1 MELGGTS
8 RPFRGQPRGTKAWP
22 GACMMGS
29 LPTGSCAERRFIGS
43 SRFEV
48 RRRIGSG
55 AFGVVYEAFDGTRNA
70 TVAIKALR
78 HDSSDALRRF
88 KREFRSLSDIAHRN
102 LVQLYELIAEGDEWL
117 VTMELIRGK
126 SFVEYV
132 WAQGPFRFFGMG
144 DEPTET
150 SDEGF
155 VESHRH
161 DEGFSG
167 ALESTPADLSLLI
180 PALTQLAYGVIALH
194 ETGKLHRDIK
204 PSNVLVT
211 EEPRVVLLDFGL
223 VTDTDGDRT
232 FESIR
237 IAGTPAYMSPEQ
249 AAGLPL
255 TPASDWY
262 SVGVMLYEA
271 LTGDVPFQ
279 GPYLQVLTQ
288 KQSVDPPPPSSRVPG
303 IPAFL
308 DELCCD
314 LLRRDPLRRPTG
326 DDILERLGRTGIAPT
341 LVRRTTAS
349 SPLSP
354 FIGRHRHLRFLREA
368 FDATLSG
375 AQTTVC
381 LAGPSG
387 IGKTSLLR
395 TFVERIR
402 DEVPGAIILTG
413 RCYQRESVPYKGVDS
428 LIDALHRVLS
438 RVAPQELEA
447 ILPRDILAAEQ
458 LFPVLSD
465 LGDAVRARRRIA
477 VVPDQQELRRRAF
490 AAMRELFLRLVDRAP
505 LVVVIDDL
513 QWGDVDSAELL
524 KEILRPPDAPAMLL
538 IASYRAD
545 EEQSS
550 PFLRAFLHDERFDV
564 PMRSLPLGHLST
576 DESRQLVTEL
586 LESVPTATPDIA
598 NLIADE
604 SGGSPFFIDE
614 LVRSLRLADEA
625 AVREAARRGAEDS
638 DAREL
643 NIRDLLRLRLARL
656 DPDSHTLLRLVAIH
670 RQPTSA
676 AVLRRAAATVDY
688 DATVARL
695 LSEHLVRTRETDQGE
710 ELEIYHDRL
719 ADAVITLI
727 DDDEQR
733 RLHGVLAAALE
744 TFDDSDDE
752 LLADHFIA
760 AGVLDRGATYIVRAA
775 DNAARALAFD
785 RSARLYRRALSL
797 GTSDEPDAV
806 RRKLGDVL
814 ANAGRGRE
822 AAIEYLAVKAGHF
835 ADELELK
842 RRAAQQLLFS
852 GHVDE
857 GLAVV
862 RMILASIGVPFPES
876 RRDTILAL
884 LKARLRLKLR
894 GLRFREKS
902 VEQIPADELLRIDTC
917 RSVAIGLS
925 SVDTIRGAVFQTRY
939 LLLALAAGD
948 PHRVAHALAMECG
961 YSSVGGTR
969 TQRRTHALT
978 TEMRRIATTVA
989 TPFAIAYADLVEGIA
1004 AALEGRWG
1012 SGAELLHR
1020 AEQQFLEH
1028 CTGVTWELGTAR
1040 SFGLRCHQFRGDIR
1054 VMTERFPALVRD
1066 AEERGDRYFATNIVL
1081 FSHYVSLAAD
1091 DPQRMSEE
1099 IDEAIQGWSHAGFHV
1114 QHVWHLRAGVENA
1127 LYEGRAMLAWTK
1139 VAQSWRAARGSL
1151 VARVQFTGIVLE
1163 ELRGRAALAAAAE
1176 ATSIRERKRLL
1187 DIVDR
1192 TARRIEREHAAWGDV
1207 LAQLLRAGSAFLRG
1221 RHDHAVQ
1228 RLRDVEVSAQR
1239 AEMHLHAACARR
1251 RLGEILGGDEGAALV
1266 ADATRW
1272 MNVQGI
1278 RNPEAMTRVLVPWSA
1293 SASRGL

>member
-1 MELGGTS
+1 MLSGD
-8 RPFRGQPRGTKAWP
+8 
-22 GACMMGS
+22 
-29 LPTGSCAERRFIGS
+29 FIGS

-48 RRRIGSG
+48 KRRIGSG
-55 AFGVVYEAFDGTRNA
+55 AFGVVYEAFDGVRNA

-78 HDSSDALRRF
+78 HDSSDALLRF

-132 WAQGPFRFFGMG
+132 WAQGPFRFFGTG

-150 SDEGF
+150 SDHGHDGHI
-155 VESHRH
+155 ESHRRS
-161 DEGFSG
+161 DDSFSR
-167 ALESTPADLSLLI
+167 ALDATPADLALLG
-180 PALTQLAYGVIALH
+180 PALSQLAHGVVALH
-194 ETGKLHRDIK
+194 ASGKLHRDIK

-211 EEPRVVLLDFGL
+211 AEPRVVLLDFGL

-279 GPYLQVLTQ
+279 GPYLQVLAQ
-288 KQSVDPPPPSSRVPG
+288 KQNTDPPAPSSLIPG
-303 IPAFL
+303 IPAEL

-314 LLRRDPLRRPTG
+314 LLRRDPLQRPTG
-326 DDILERLGRTGIAPT
+326 EEILHRLGRTSVAPALT
-341 LVRRTTAS
+341 RRTTAAS
-349 SPLSP
+349 ALSP
-354 FIGRHRHLRFLREA
+354 FVGRHRHLRSLRDA
-368 FDATLSG
+368 FEATLSG

-387 IGKTSLLR
+387 IGKTSLMR
-395 TFVERIR
+395 TFVERLR

-490 AAMRELFLRLVDRAP
+490 MAMRELFLRLVDRAP
-505 LVVVIDDL
+505 LVVAIDDL

-524 KEILRPPDAPAMLL
+524 KEILRPPDAPALL
-538 IASYRAD
+538 FLASYRGD
-545 EEQSS
+545 EEHSS
-550 PFLRAFLHDERFDV
+550 PFLRAFLHDVRFTV
-564 PMRSLPLGHLST
+564 PMRALPLGHLSA

-598 NLIADE
+598 NLIAEE

-643 NIRDLLRLRLARL
+643 NIRDLLSLRLARL
-656 DPDSHTLLRLVAIH
+656 DGDSHMLLRLVAIN
-670 RQPTSA
+670 RQPTPA
-676 AVLRRAAATVDY
+676 AVLRRAAAAVDY

-695 LSEHLVRTRETDQGE
+695 LSEHLVRTRETEQGE

-719 ADAVITLI
+719 ADAVVTLI
-727 DDDEQR
+727 DEDEQR
-733 RLHGVLAAALE
+733 FLHAELASALE
-744 TFDDSDDE
+744 GFEDSDDE

-760 AGVLDRGATYIVRAA
+760 AGAVDRGATYIARAA
-775 DNAARALAFD
+775 DIAAKALAFD
-785 RSARLYRRALSL
+785 RAARLYRRAISL
-797 GTSDEPDAV
+797 NADTDIDAI
-806 RRKLGDVL
+806 RRKLADVL

-822 AAIEYLAVKAGHF
+822 AAMEYLGVNAEHF
-835 ADELELK
+835 ADKLELK

-857 GLAVV
+857 GLSVV
-862 RMILASIGVPFPES
+862 RMILSSIGVAFPET
-876 RRDTILAL
+876 RRDTIVAL
-884 LKARLRLKLR
+884 LKARLQLKLR
-894 GLRFREKS
+894 GLRFRERS
-902 VEQIPADELLRIDTC
+902 VDQIPADELLRIDTC
-917 RSVAIGLS
+917 RSVGIGLS

-948 PHRVAHALAMECG
+948 PHRIAHAMAMESG

-969 TQRRTHALT
+969 THRRTRTLT
-978 TEMRRIATTVA
+978 TEMRRLATTVA
-989 TPFAIAYADLVEGIA
+989 TPFASAYADLVEGIA
-1004 AALEGRWG
+1004 AALEGRWRPG
-1012 SGAELLHR
+1012 SELLLR

-1028 CTGVTWELGTAR
+1028 CTGVTWELGTSR

-1054 VMTERFPALVRD
+1054 VMTERFPALLRD
-1066 AEERGDRYFATNIVL
+1066 AQERGDRYFATNIVL

-1091 DPQRMSEE
+1091 DPQRMTEE
-1099 IDEAIQGWSHAGFHV
+1099 IEAAIHGWSHAGFHV
-1114 QHVWHLRAGVENA
+1114 QHMWHLRAGVENA

-1163 ELRGRAALAAAAE
+1163 ELRGRAALAAAGE
-1176 ATSIRERKRLL
+1176 ATSVPERKRLL
-1187 DIVDR
+1187 DIADHA
-1192 TARRIEREHAAWGDV
+1192 ARRIERERADWGSV
-1207 LAQLLRAGSAFLRG
+1207 LSQLLRAGCALLRG
-1221 RHDHAVQ
+1221 RDDHAVQ
-1228 RLRDVEVSAQR
+1228 LLRAVELSAQR
-1239 AEMHLHAACARR
+1239 EEMHLHVACTRR
-1251 RLGEILGGDEGAALV
+1251 RLAEILGGDEGAALF

-1272 MNVQGI
+1272 MTVQGI
-1278 RNPEAMTRVLVPWSA
+1278 RNPEAMTRTIVPWNAQTGRRRPS
-1293 SASRGL
+1293 S

>member
-1 MELGGTS
+1 VLSGD
-8 RPFRGQPRGTKAWP
+8 
-22 GACMMGS
+22 
-29 LPTGSCAERRFIGS
+29 FIGS

-55 AFGVVYEAFDGTRNA
+55 AFGVVYEAFDAARNA

-78 HDSSDALRRF
+78 HDSSDALVRF
-88 KREFRSLSDIAHRN
+88 KREFRSLTDIAHPN

-132 WAQGPFRFFGMG
+132 WARGPFRFFGTG

-150 SDEGF
+150 TSEGGPASHIA
-155 VESHRH
+155 SHRIH
-161 DEGFSG
+161 DSFSR
-167 ALESTPADLSLLI
+167 ALESTPADLTLLG
-180 PALTQLAYGVIALH
+180 PALSQLAQGVVALH
-194 ETGKLHRDIK
+194 ASGKLHRDIK

-211 EEPRVVLLDFGL
+211 DEPRVVLLDFGL

-255 TPASDWY
+255 TTASDWY

-288 KQSVDPPPPSSRVPG
+288 KQNTDPPAPASLVPG
-303 IPAFL
+303 VPQYL
-308 DELCCD
+308 DELCRD
-314 LLRRDPLRRPTG
+314 LLRRDPLLRPTG
-326 DDILERLGRTGIAPT
+326 EEILHRLGRSGAPPI
-341 LVRRTTAS
+341 VRRKTAS
-349 SPLSP
+349 SALTP
-354 FIGRHRHLRFLREA
+354 FIGRQRQLRFLREA
-368 FDATLSG
+368 FEATLTG

-387 IGKTSLLR
+387 IGKTSLMR
-395 TFVERIR
+395 AFVDKLR
-402 DEVPGAIILTG
+402 DEVPGAILLTG

-438 RVAPQELEA
+438 RVAPQELES

-465 LGDAVRARRRIA
+465 LGDAVRARRRIT

-505 LVVVIDDL
+505 LVIAIDDL

-524 KEILRPPDAPAMLL
+524 KEILRPPDAPALL
-538 IASYRAD
+538 FLASYRAD
-545 EEQSS
+545 EERSS
-550 PFLRAFLHDERFDV
+550 PFLRAFLQDERFSAA
-564 PMRSLPLGHLST
+564 MRALPLGHLSA
-576 DESRQLVTEL
+576 DESRQLATEL
-586 LESVPTATPDIA
+586 LESVPTATADMA

-656 DPDSHTLLRLVAIH
+656 DTDSHTLLRLVAIN
-670 RQPTSA
+670 RQPTPA
-676 AVLRRAAATVDY
+676 AVLRRAASPADY
-688 DATVARL
+688 DAAVAKL
-695 LSEHLVRTRETDQGE
+695 LFEHLVRTRETEQGE

-719 ADAVITLI
+719 ADAVVTLLGE
-727 DDDEQR
+727 DEE
-733 RLHGVLAAALE
+733 RLLHAVLADALE
-744 TFDDSDDE
+744 GFEESDDE

-760 AGVLDRGATYIVRAA
+760 AGVHDRGTTYMVRAA
-775 DNAARALAFD
+775 DAAAKALAFD
-785 RSARLYRRALSL
+785 RAARLYRRALAL
-797 GTSDEPDAV
+797 KAV
-806 RRKLGDVL
+806 TDVNPIRRKLGDVL

-822 AAIEYLAVKAGHF
+822 AAMEYLAVKGEHF
-835 ADELELK
+835 GDELELK

-857 GLAVV
+857 GLSVV
-862 RMILASIGVPFPES
+862 RMILASIGVPFPET
-876 RRDTILAL
+876 RRDTIVAL
-884 LKARLRLKLR
+884 LKARLQVKLR

-902 VEQIPADELLRIDTC
+902 VDEIPADELLRIDTC

-969 TQRRTHALT
+969 THRRTHMLT
-978 TEMRRIATTVA
+978 TEMRRIATTVN
-989 TPFAIAYADLVEGIA
+989 TPFAMAYADLVEGIA
-1004 AALEGRWG
+1004 AALEGRWRPG
-1012 SGAELLHR
+1012 SELLHQ

-1028 CTGVTWELGTAR
+1028 CTGVTWELGTSR

-1054 VMTERFPALVRD
+1054 VMTERFPALLRD
-1066 AEERGDRYFATNIVL
+1066 AQERGDRYFATNIVL

-1091 DPQRMSEE
+1091 DPQRMTDE
-1099 IDEAIQGWSHAGFHV
+1099 IEAAIHGWSHAGFHV
-1114 QHVWHLRAGVENA
+1114 QHMWHLRAGVENA
-1127 LYEGRAMLAWTK
+1127 IYEGRAMLAWTK

-1176 ATSIRERKRLL
+1176 ATSTRERTRLL
-1187 DIVDR
+1187 TIADH
-1192 TARRIEREHAAWGDV
+1192 AAKRIEHERSDWGGV
-1207 LAQLLRAGSAFLRG
+1207 LAQLLRAGTALLRG
-1221 RHDHAVQ
+1221 REDQAVQ
-1228 RLRDVEVSAQR
+1228 RLRAVEISAPR
-1239 AEMHLHAACARR
+1239 EEMHLHAACARH
-1251 RLGEILGGDEGAALV
+1251 RLGEILGGDEGAAL
-1266 ADATRW
+1266 ASDATRW
-1272 MNVQGI
+1272 MTVQGI
-1278 RNPEAMTRVLVPWSA
+1278 RNPDAMTRTIVTW
-1293 SASRGL
+1293 

>member
-1 MELGGTS
+1 MLNGD
-8 RPFRGQPRGTKAWP
+8 
-22 GACMMGS
+22 
-29 LPTGSCAERRFIGS
+29 FIGS
-43 SRFEV
+43 TRFEV
-48 RRRIGSG
+48 KRRIGSG
-55 AFGVVYEAFDGTRNA
+55 AFGVVYEAFDSVRNA

-78 HDSSDALRRF
+78 HDSSDALLRF

-132 WAQGPFRFFGMG
+132 WAQGPFRFFGTG

-150 SDEGF
+150 SDQGDDGHIGL
-155 VESHRH
+155 HRRT
-161 DEGFSG
+161 DDSFSR
-167 ALESTPADLSLLI
+167 ALDATPADLNLLG
-180 PALTQLAYGVIALH
+180 PALLQLAHGVVALH
-194 ETGKLHRDIK
+194 VSGKLHRDIK

-211 EEPRVVLLDFGL
+211 GEPRVVLLDFGL

-288 KQSVDPPPPSSRVPG
+288 KQSIDPPSPSSLIPG
-303 IPAFL
+303 IPAEL
-308 DELCCD
+308 NELCCD
-314 LLRRDPLRRPTG
+314 LLRRDPLQRPSG
-326 DDILERLGRTGIAPT
+326 EEILDRLGRTSVSPVIT
-341 LVRRTTAS
+341 RRITATS
-349 SPLSP
+349 VLSP
-354 FIGRHRHLRFLREA
+354 FVGRHRHLRSLRDA
-368 FDATLSG
+368 FEATLTG

-387 IGKTSLLR
+387 IGKTSLMR
-395 TFVERIR
+395 TFVERLR

-490 AAMRELFLRLVDRAP
+490 VAMRELFLRLVDRAP
-505 LVVVIDDL
+505 VVVAIDDL
-513 QWGDVDSAELL
+513 QWGDIDSAELL
-524 KEILRPPDAPAMLL
+524 KEILRPPDAPALL
-538 IASYRAD
+538 FLASYRAD
-545 EEQSS
+545 EEHSS
-550 PFLRAFLHDERFDV
+550 PFLRAFLHGERFTV
-564 PMRSLPLGHLST
+564 PMRTLLLGHLSA

-598 NLIADE
+598 NLIAEE

-614 LVRSLRLADEA
+614 LVRSLRLADEG
-625 AVREAARRGAEDS
+625 AVREAARRGADDS
-638 DAREL
+638 DTREL
-643 NIRDLLRLRLARL
+643 NIGDLLRLRLARL
-656 DPDSHTLLRLVAIH
+656 DVESHTLLRLVAIN

-676 AVLRRAAATVDY
+676 NVLRRAATAVDY
-688 DATVARL
+688 DATVAKL
-695 LSEHLVRTRETDQGE
+695 LSEHLVRTRETEQGE

-719 ADAVITLI
+719 ADAVVALI
-727 DDDEQR
+727 DQDEQR
-733 RLHGVLAAALE
+733 RLHAVLASVLE
-744 TFDDSDDE
+744 GFHDSDDE

-760 AGVLDRGATYIVRAA
+760 AGAEDRGATYIVRAA
-775 DNAARALAFD
+775 DAAAKALAFD
-785 RSARLYRRALSL
+785 RAARLFRRAVSLSA
-797 GTSDEPDAV
+797 GRDTDAI

-814 ANAGRGRE
+814 ANAGRGHE
-822 AAIEYLAVKAGHF
+822 AAMEYLGVKGEHF
-835 ADELELK
+835 ADELEYK

-857 GLAVV
+857 GLSVV
-862 RMILASIGVPFPES
+862 RMILASIRVPFPET
-876 RRDTILAL
+876 RRDTIVAL
-884 LKARLRLKLR
+884 LKARLQLKLR
-894 GLRFREKS
+894 GLRFREKR
-902 VEQIPADELLRIDTC
+902 VDQIPADELLRVDTC
-917 RSVAIGLS
+917 RSVGIGLS

-948 PHRVAHALAMECG
+948 PHRIAHALAMESG

-969 TQRRTHALT
+969 THRRTRMLT
-978 TEMRRIATTVA
+978 TEMRRLATTVA
-989 TPFAIAYADLVEGIA
+989 TPFASAYADLVEGIA
-1004 AALEGRWG
+1004 AALEGRWRPG
-1012 SGAELLHR
+1012 SELLLH

-1028 CTGVTWELGTAR
+1028 CTGVTWELGTSR

-1054 VMTERFPALVRD
+1054 VMTERFPALLRD
-1066 AEERGDRYFATNIVL
+1066 AQERGDRYFATNIVL

-1091 DPQRMSEE
+1091 DPQRMTEE
-1099 IDEAIQGWSHAGFHV
+1099 IEAAIHGWSHAGFHV
-1114 QHVWHLRAGVENA
+1114 QHMWHLRAGVENA
-1127 LYEGRAMLAWTK
+1127 LYEDRAMLAWTK

-1163 ELRGRAALAAAAE
+1163 DLRGRAALAAAAE
-1176 ATSIRERKRLL
+1176 APSLGERKRLL
-1187 DIVDR
+1187 DIADHA
-1192 TARRIEREHAAWGDV
+1192 ARRIERERADWGIV
-1207 LAQLLRAGSAFLRG
+1207 LSQLLRAGTALLRG
-1221 RHDHAVQ
+1221 RDEQAVHI
-1228 RLRDVEVSAQR
+1228 LRNVEPSAQR
-1239 AEMHLHAACARR
+1239 AEMHLHVACARR
-1251 RLGEILGGDEGAALV
+1251 RLAEILGGDEGAGLL

-1272 MNVQGI
+1272 MSVQGI
-1278 RNPEAMTRVLVPWSA
+1278 RNPEAMTRTIVPWNVQAARRRPS
-1293 SASRGL
+1293 S